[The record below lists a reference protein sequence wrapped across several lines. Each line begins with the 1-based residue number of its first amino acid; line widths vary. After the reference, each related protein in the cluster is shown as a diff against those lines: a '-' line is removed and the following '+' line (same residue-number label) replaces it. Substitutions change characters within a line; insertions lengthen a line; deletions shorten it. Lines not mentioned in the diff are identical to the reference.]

1 MNFLVH
7 EMPAISVSK
16 AEIKNEK
23 PARHS
28 HHLRKSR
35 VIKTASSLSGQVQ
48 VNKQAS
54 TMREV
59 LASIPG
65 FSIKRRSR
73 PNKKLSTAAQLEQT
87 REGCIDLNLPDS
99 ILTGTNLRALLNKST
114 FSKLPVLYQYKL
126 IQLLPSVDQPVVQT
140 ATDSLTSKDIELS
153 SSSLNNEFFARACLE
168 WRERLAEGEFTPENQ
183 LKLKTESERE
193 KSKLDPWKLKHFEP
207 IWGKNF
213 NETQAICN
221 QRPAL
226 KTTIKLRPTA
236 SIATSTLMSKTTT
249 SPPKLTKILTH
260 NTTPII
266 ISPKRVRTV
275 GAMTRASTAATIQQ
289 SPSKVSQ

>member
-1 MNFLVH
+1 
-7 EMPAISVSK
+7 MPAIDIK
-16 AEIKNEK
+16 LEIKNEK
-23 PARHS
+23 PARHT
-28 HHLRKSR
+28 HHLRKAR
-35 VIKTASSLSGQVQ
+35 VTKIVMPNSAEHDSPTSS
-48 VNKQAS
+48 NKQAS

-73 PNKKLSTAAQLEQT
+73 PNRKLSTAAQLEKT
-87 REGCIDLNLPDS
+87 REGCIDLNFPDS
-99 ILTGTNLRALLNKST
+99 ILTGTNLRALLNKTT

-126 IQLLPSVDQPVVQT
+126 IQLLPIVDRQILQT
-140 ATDSLTSKDIELS
+140 PIDFLTSEDVKLS

-168 WRERLAEGEFTPENQ
+168 WRERLSDGEFTPENQ

-207 IWGKNF
+207 IWGRNIH
-213 NETQAICN
+213 ETSSSNN

-236 SIATSTLMSKTTT
+236 SITTSTLISKTTT
-249 SPPKLTKILTH
+249 SPPKSTKSQPTH
-260 NTTPII
+260 TIVV
-266 ISPKRVRTV
+266 SPKRVRTV
-275 GAMTRASTAATIQQ
+275 GAMTRASTAATIQK
-289 SPSKVSQ
+289 SPSDVSELAFE